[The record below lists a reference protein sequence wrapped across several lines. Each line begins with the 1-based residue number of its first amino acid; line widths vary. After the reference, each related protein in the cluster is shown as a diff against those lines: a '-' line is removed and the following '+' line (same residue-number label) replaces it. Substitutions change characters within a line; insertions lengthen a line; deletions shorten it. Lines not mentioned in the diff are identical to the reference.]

1 MRSQTSPTPSA
12 FKKRVK
18 RTLVSGKY
26 ICLREP
32 VRLAELERPA
42 LVRVEDGREHA
53 GESKFGKQSQSME
66 PSVAT
71 SATECRSPMTP

>member
-1 MRSQTSPTPSA
+1 M
-12 FKKRVK
+12 
-18 RTLVSGKY
+18 Y

-32 VRLAELERPA
+32 GLLAASPNDPPLSA
-42 LVRVEDGREHA
+42 SSTAANTA

-71 SATECRSPMTP
+71 SATECRSPMTPYEEMGL